1 MPGNSRVLHQWLGTF
16 HHVFMGYMR
25 WCFDFSTLL
34 TLLVI
39 MRGGTPFRSPMSQI
53 LIFRQA
59 RKGSIDQSLS
69 IHLPKSL
76 IHHQNNI
83 STMGVTGLLP
93 CLQEITTVV
102 SLERYRGLTVAV
114 DAMSWL
120 HKGIFACNVKVLA
133 KSQRF
138 GCNGGGGGGVGGGH
152 GDNRP
157 RVNAV
162 SSSSSSSSPS
172 SKCIEYTISKAEILR
187 VKFGIEV
194 LLVID
199 GDALPSKDDENTQRR
214 EDRDMAFEKALA
226 ADKANDS
233 RTARRLYAQ
242 SCSVTHEM
250 RYALIQRCNEVGL
263 SFIVAP
269 FEADAQMARLAQT
282 GIVDLVITEDS
293 DILVYGCPRAL
304 FKVDFSTYQGQE
316 IQLMK
321 NLGDNITPS
330 FRNWT
335 HDMFVFMCIISGCDY
350 CKGVPGI
357 GIKLA
362 HKIVRVHR
370 TPSKIFNALRAA
382 NRMPP
387 DFEEKFFI
395 AFRTFRHQRV
405 FCPSKQQ
412 IETLWPITSVNDYPN
427 EEKWP
432 FLGGLIEPN
441 IAQGIADGTLHPKL
455 HIPWDEALKVVGEN
469 TISATKVD
477 DEMTSMIRHHP
488 TSTRNHRVV
497 AAIKNNDNNEKQKSN
512 IWYSLVYDKP
522 AAVVDTRRSNTFN
535 DEFDEQQPS
544 AQDNLP
550 SKRDMFSF
558 FPKNKN
564 MNRMDDMVDAL
575 PPLPVISVGLNSD
588 IPQPTSKSNCYV
600 PPPHHRDVP
609 LHFNEYASRLVGR
622 SFNPISRKRRR
633 LDNDGSKSAKYVQ
646 TIWDQQAASVML
658 QETKVDKTKADE
670 GVRRFMKDSRTE
682 KMTILPYNE
691 IEHYSNTLCVR
702 DYNNESAHLGHAIQQ
717 YTDYDDG
724 LSSFSKQDCHLPAAE
739 THLVGSVNDA
749 FFWNKGNCIDPDDV
763 SSHTFLH
770 LSIFESGSYENDLP
784 PPTRQSSYRQSDYH
798 AHSRSSSY
806 SEIHERDL
814 LLELHNVYEPP
825 RLSSNNDT
833 DCYITHDRY
842 DGINYDVTEYFGVVD
857 RNPYEQLQTCRKQ
870 NAILPPLSLVRHNP
884 KMELQQMLYSSFAD
898 MEAVNDNIIESSF
911 YWRGDEDDNNTFVGG
926 GGMSYPARSGRY

>member
-1 MPGNSRVLHQWLGTF
+1 
-16 HHVFMGYMR
+16 
-25 WCFDFSTLL
+25 
-34 TLLVI
+34 
-39 MRGGTPFRSPMSQI
+39 
-53 LIFRQA
+53 
-59 RKGSIDQSLS
+59 
-69 IHLPKSL
+69 
-76 IHHQNNI
+76 
-83 STMGVTGLLP
+83 
-93 CLQEITTVV
+93 V

-120 HKGIFACNVKVLA
+120 HKGIFACDVKVLA

-138 GCNGGGGGGVGGGH
+138 GCGGGL
-152 GDNRP
+152 GDGKP

-162 SSSSSSSSPS
+162 SSPS
-172 SKCIEYTISKAEILR
+172 SKCIEYVISKAEILR
-187 VKFGIEV
+187 EKFGIEV
-194 LLVID
+194 ILVID
-199 GDALPSKDDENTQRR
+199 GDALPSKDDENSQRR
-214 EDRDMAFEKALA
+214 EDRDSAFEKALA
-226 ADKANDS
+226 AEKAHDS

-250 RYALIQRCNEVGL
+250 RYDLIQRCNQVGIA
-263 SFIVAP
+263 FIVAP
-269 FEADAQMARLAQT
+269 FEADAQMARLVQT

-304 FKVDFSTYQGQE
+304 FKVDFTTYQGQE

-321 NLGDNITPS
+321 NLGDNNTPS

-350 CKGVPGI
+350 CKGIPGI

-405 FCPSKQQ
+405 YCPSKQQ
-412 IETLWPITSVNDYPN
+412 IETLWPITSVNDYHHHHPGSVN

-432 FLGGLIEPN
+432 FLGGFIEPH
-441 IAQGIADGTLHPKL
+441 IARGIADGTLHPKL
-455 HIPWDEALKVVGEN
+455 HIPWDEALKVVVKH

-477 DEMTSMIRHHP
+477 DE

-497 AAIKNNDNNEKQKSN
+497 AAIKNNNNNDKQKSN

-522 AAVVDTRRSNTFN
+522 TAVVNTRRSNTFN
-535 DEFDEQQPS
+535 DENEKQQPL

-550 SKRDMFSF
+550 SKRDMFRF
-558 FPKNKN
+558 FSKNT
-564 MNRMDDMVDAL
+564 NRNQKADKYDDTVDAP

-588 IPQPTSKSNCYV
+588 IPQTSKPNPSNCYV

-622 SFNPISRKRRR
+622 TFNPISRKRRR

-646 TIWDQQAASVML
+646 TIWAKCGVKNETETQAASVML
-658 QETKVDKTKADE
+658 QEPKIDMMKADE

-682 KMTILPYNE
+682 KKTILHYNE
-691 IEHYSNTLCVR
+691 IEHYSNT
-702 DYNNESAHLGHAIQQ
+702 DYNNNNESAHLGHAIQQ
-717 YTDYDDG
+717 YTDCDDG
-724 LSSFSKQDCHLPAAE
+724 LASFSKQDCHLPTSYCNDDRDHHHMIAE
-739 THLVGSVNDA
+739 TLNWDAKDLVGSVNDA
-749 FFWNKGNCIDPDDV
+749 FFWNKGNCIDQEDV
-763 SSHTFLH
+763 SSHTFHH
-770 LSIFESGSYENDLP
+770 LSIFESGSYEGDLP
-784 PPTRQSSYRQSDYH
+784 PPSRQSSYRQSEYRVD
-798 AHSRSSSY
+798 SRSSSY
-806 SEIHERDL
+806 SEIQERDL

-842 DGINYDVTEYFGVVD
+842 DGINYDDTEYFGVDD
-857 RNPYEQLQTCRKQ
+857 RNPYEPQTCRKQ
-870 NAILPPLSLVRHNP
+870 NNNRAFLPPLPLVRHEP
-884 KMELQQMLYSSFAD
+884 KMVYSSFAD
-898 MEAVNDNIIESSF
+898 TEAINDNIIESSF
-911 YWRGDEDDNNTFVGG
+911 YWMGDEDNNN
-926 GGMSYPARSGRY
+926 RYSTVW